1 MLERGGG
8 FAIDVA
14 DETADERER
23 ALLGEWGFIAVTAAA
38 ALSPDGSAWL
48 VELFSDARTHALPT
62 ALPELRLLAAEAAGR
77 GPAVVYDVDVTS
89 RAKVS
94 KTST

>member
-1 MLERGGG
+1 
-8 FAIDVA
+8 
-14 DETADERER
+14 
-23 ALLGEWGFIAVTAAA
+23 VTAAA

-48 VELFSDARTHALPT
+48 VELYSDGRTHALPA
-62 ALPELRLLAAEAAGR
+62 ALPELRLLAGEAAGR
-77 GPAVVYDVDVTS
+77 GPDPRYEAAVTS